1 MFNGITTAELGIDG
15 ALMVALS
22 GFVTVF
28 MMLGCLAIL
37 IVISSK
43 VIGAIESK
51 KKPAAAPAAK
61 KAAPAPVAA
70 PAAPAQDEDELVAVA
85 MAAIAEE
92 TGCSVDSFRIT
103 GIQSR

>member
-1 MFNGITTAELGIDG
+1 MFKGITTAELGLDG

-28 MMLGCLAIL
+28 LMLGCLAIL

-43 VIGAIESK
+43 IIAAIEGK

-61 KAAPAPVAA
+61 KAAPAPAA
-70 PAAPAQDEDELVAVA
+70 PAAPAEDEGELVAVA

-92 TGCSVDSFRIT
+92 TGCSIDSFRIT
-103 GIQSR
+103 GIQAK